1 MSNFTMYTVEI
12 FDIYEF
18 LQILQSQNQEN
29 RADLKNYNVDLDY
42 QAEERRKI
50 P

>member
-1 MSNFTMYTVEI
+1 MNNFTMYSVEI

-29 RADLKNYNVDLDY
+29 QTDLKNSYADLDY
-42 QAEERRKI
+42 QAEKRRKI